1 MIARFLLAIFC
12 GQGCCGKQS
21 ANDTEAR
28 VSVVFEI
35 NIRGPKNN
43 EKNAFIVQRRSI
55 VANKDLPSGHVIT
68 ESDLDFLRPC
78 PENSFHPYEAK
89 NLIGKK
95 LLKAKKKNESLLKDE
110 IC

>member
-1 MIARFLLAIFC
+1 MVEMSL
-12 GQGCCGKQS
+12 
-21 ANDTEAR
+21 E
-28 VSVVFEI
+28 VFETLGDGNKRI
-35 NIRGPKNN
+35 EDN

-89 NLIGKK
+89 NLIGK
-95 LLKAKKKNESLLKDE
+95 NS
-110 IC
+110 